1 MHTYKCLSRD
11 RKCYFFRIFCL
22 QNKWMIP
29 DAFHNFLIIKYLLDS
44 WRDLKWQLYTLPN
57 IVKRN
62 SVFLFTAWK
71 VSVFGVFLVLIFP
84 HSHWITVILR
94 ISPYSVWIRENT
106 HQKKYKYG
114 HFSSNVYDIIQ
125 RNKVALSPY
134 LRLLLVPQVTEKSH
148 NKICCFHEVVKFCF
162 EHWAIYHE
170 LLFSMKSSENPWLSN
185 NFRGNGS

>member
-1 MHTYKCLSRD
+1 ME
-11 RKCYFFRIFCL
+11 
-22 QNKWMIP
+22 
-29 DAFHNFLIIKYLLDS
+29 
-44 WRDLKWQLYTLPN
+44 
-57 IVKRN
+57 
-62 SVFLFTAWK
+62 
-71 VSVFGVFLVLIFP
+71 LVLFHASWNSSLFSRSLFISYDDIVIGNYDLFKRINQTVWSASNYGVYSGPYFP
-84 HSHWITVILR
+84 AFALNYRVILR